1 MTEMLPLRDLVRR
14 CKEETGRYRRGEPY
28 SERYCLELFRRAIV
42 QRDDEAWAATYE
54 QYADMVRRWLGPS
67 HDGDDEPVARTFER
81 FWQAVDGAKFARFGS
96 LSAVLQYLKMCA
108 HATRIDRMRAA
119 RSSGREEPLDDMPE
133 VVGYDD
139 VEDPVLR
146 RVDAADLWATVQSA
160 LGDERE
166 RLVIYLSYAIGLA
179 PREICRRHGT
189 EFPDVTDVYRLKRS
203 ALDRLRRAAEVRAF
217 R

>member
-1 MTEMLPLRDLVRR
+1 MLAMIETLSIRDLSRR

-42 QRDDEAWAATYE
+42 QRDDDAWTVTYE

-67 HDGDDEPVARTFER
+67 CEGDEEPVTRTFER
-81 FWQAVDGAKFARFGS
+81 FWQALDGAKFARFGS

-108 HATRIDRMRAA
+108 HATRIDRLRAT
-119 RSSGREEPLDDMPE
+119 RSAGREEPLDDMRE
-133 VVGYDD
+133 VPDPDD
-139 VEDPVLR
+139 VEDPVIR
-146 RVDAADLWATVQSA
+146 RVDAADFWSMVQSA

-166 RLVIYLSYAIGLA
+166 LLVIYLSYAIGLT
-179 PREICRRHGT
+179 PRDICRRHGA
-189 EFPDVTDVYRLKRS
+189 EFPDVSDVYRLKRS
-203 ALDRLRRAAEVRAF
+203 ALDRLRRRF